1 MNSLLFYLFIYI
13 YCVYISW
20 RFSYKLLVMLLA
32 AINENPD
39 RTEKIV
45 LLRNAEKN
53 KLWRDVAKELGLYD
67 E

>member
-1 MNSLLFYLFIYI
+1 MNSLLFCLFIFI
-13 YCVYISW
+13 MFYISW

-45 LLRNAEKN
+45 ILRLAERD